1 MFSFLICPSALGG
14 IFSSAHIC
22 FLRPHF
28 VTATVFSFY
37 LHSSA
42 FLLCFLVCIWHILGS
57 YMFEIFIMFFFV
69 VGFHNVGVGRMSDAV
84 SWLHGELERSLDSQ
98 LAVLWQF
105 HNVFYC
111 LMARS
116 ECWLVGWHISG
127 CRKVG
132 RHISWCRM
140 VGRHISWC
148 RNVFFC
154 PFFVVSVSCGCVMQT
169 SWKTCCCGYRCH
181 LLMCHILLFL

>member
-69 VGFHNVGVGRMSDAV
+69 VGLHNVGVDHMSDAV
-84 SWLHGELERSLDSQ
+84 SWKVIGFTVGCSVEIPQCVLLFNGTFRLLIGTSQGAERLVGTSHGAE
-98 LAVLWQF
+98 
-105 HNVFYC
+105 
-111 LMARS
+111 
-116 ECWLVGWHISG
+116 WLVGTSHGAEMFFFVRFSLCL
-127 CRKVG
+127 CRVVAWCRRRG
-132 RHISWCRM
+132 RH
-140 VGRHISWC
+140 
-148 RNVFFC
+148 
-154 PFFVVSVSCGCVMQT
+154 VVVDTGVT
-169 SWKTCCCGYRCH
+169 
-181 LLMCHILLFL
+181 F